1 MSHQF
6 LYLPLH
12 QPAVGHGRTWGYTG
26 VWIGLVWTVLCSWF
40 AKIFV
45 GAVQG
50 VPPPPPPIHKTSKM
64 IVLFLFFFLLFIPF
78 SFFFFLFIP
87 WDISR
92 KLPSRRWGFFLW
104 FILSIFNYSK
114 SSTLEQT
121 LKENNV
127 IITFIFGLNGG
138 VSFCCPYPPAGSEW
152 KRKGTTEF
160 RRRVLINEVIFKRQA
175 KNPKFSNNS
184 SWWSRNKTTI
194 QDLTLIRDK
203 MICKKVVQISSLR
216 HSCGAP

>member
-1 MSHQF
+1 MG
-6 LYLPLH
+6 LH
-12 QPAVGHGRTWGYTG
+12 GCLDWA
-26 VWIGLVWTVLCSWF
+26 GLNSSVLLVCQNLCWCCSRC
-40 AKIFV
+40 
-45 GAVQG
+45 
-50 VPPPPPPIHKTSKM
+50 PPPKIHKTSKM
-64 IVLFLFFFLLFIPF
+64 IVNDSPF
-78 SFFFFLFIP
+78 SFFFFSLLFIPFFFFFLLFIP

-92 KLPSRRWGFFLW
+92 KLPSWRWGFFLW

-121 LKENNV
+121 LKENSV
-127 IITFIFGLNGG
+127 IITFIFVWNDG
-138 VSFCCPYPPAGSEW
+138 VSFCCPCPPAGSEW

-160 RRRVLINEVIFKRQA
+160 RRRGLINEVIFKRQV

-184 SWWSRNKTTI
+184 SWWSRNKTTT
-194 QDLTLIRDK
+194 QNLTLIRDK